1 MPSVLAE
8 GWAGSKNHAA
18 CPHMKAFSAERL
30 LPGRPIAEGN
40 WEPPLAL
47 PAPRHLSQGWGFG
60 ATMDPCLVAS
70 WTTCKEGQGVWPN
83 ALPPAACNVSSNLHG
98 QHTAY
103 TWGKRPGR
111 RAGCHCSR
119 LSNSPKAGCG
129 KLQFCFLPEKFL
141 KHFMKACFVVLHF
154 SKENCFCTSLKAN
167 CRNIPGAWSGTETCR
182 RQKQR
187 TFNPDQAE
195 QTFGYKSWRI
205 FKTII
210 MYSACCSASPLTVGL
225 QKGHMSHEWR
235 KKGKH
240 SARWILLRALIFP
253 YFRHSRVTSN

>member
-8 GWAGSKNHAA
+8 RWAGSKNHAA

-47 PAPRHLSQGWGFG
+47 PAPHHLSQGWGFG

-70 WTTCKEGQGVWPN
+70 WTTCKQGQGVWPN
-83 ALPPAACNVSSNLHG
+83 ALPPAACNVSSNLHR

-141 KHFMKACFVVLHF
+141 RLYESMLCSAALQQRKLLLHF
-154 SKENCFCTSLKAN
+154 FKSQLQEHTRCVIWN
-167 CRNIPGAWSGTETCR
+167 RN
-182 RQKQR
+182 
-187 TFNPDQAE
+187 
-195 QTFGYKSWRI
+195 
-205 FKTII
+205 
-210 MYSACCSASPLTVGL
+210 L
-225 QKGHMSHEWR
+225 QKA
-235 KKGKH
+235 KAKD
-240 SARWILLRALIFP
+240 I
-253 YFRHSRVTSN
+253 